1 VRSTSN
7 QVLEPSC
14 GEASFLLVAVDRL
27 AALRDPDALDLQRAV
42 LDGVELH
49 ELSADA
55 ARVPLRQAGVDAGIE
70 VGDFF
75 CIDRIGS
82 YDVVI
87 GNPPFARYQD
97 FSARARS
104 RAAALHA
111 GVGMTNLASSW
122 AAFARHVPAPS
133 APTRPRPGSTPTGYS
148 PEDPGEDHPVPFESP
163 DVPLGELLKQVAI
176 GKIQLPDFQRE
187 WKWDSDR
194 IASLI
199 ASVGQGHPVGVVMT
213 LEVGGD
219 GVRFA
224 PKPLAGVVGAG
235 LVAPEQLLLDGQQR
249 TTSLFQALYSG
260 KPVSTKDAREK
271 KITRWY
277 YLDMSVALSPDGDLQ
292 DAVVAVPEDRMVRD
306 NFGRD
311 VVADYSTTE
320 TQCAAEMFP
329 VGILFDQGAVNQW
342 MVTYLQLQEAD
353 MAQRLNRWTAFQ
365 DRVLKEITDYKV
377 PVIRLTR
384 GTSKEAVCTVFE
396 KVNTGGVA
404 LNVFELL
411 TATFASDDF
420 RLKEDWQVRRT
431 RLDTRAV
438 LRSFENTDFLQV
450 ISLLATRARRDAHIA
465 GGKSATEA
473 PGVSC
478 KRRDILRL
486 SLDDYKTWAE
496 PVTEALDWC
505 FEFLSQE
512 HLFRAQDLPYRTQLV
527 PLAAI
532 RVILGNQADSHGK
545 RALIR
550 RWYWSA
556 VLGEMYGGTTE
567 TRFARDVEQIVPWFD
582 GGPEPGTVADAT
594 FRSARLLTLKTRNSA
609 AYKGVYALL
618 MQSDCLDWIKHQP
631 MNMGSFFGYKID
643 IHHIFPK
650 DWCAKNEI
658 DHNRQESIV
667 NKTAISFDTNRIIGA
682 KSPAEYVRVLE
693 KRAGIEGGAL
703 DTVLA
708 THLVDA
714 ATLRRADFDAFF
726 KHRRAALIDLIS
738 DPNPRVGD
746 ELISAMCG

>member
-1 VRSTSN
+1 
-7 QVLEPSC
+7 VLEPSC

-75 CIDRIGS
+75 YIDRIGS

-450 ISLLATRARRDAHIA
+450 IS
-465 GGKSATEA
+465 
-473 PGVSC
+473 
-478 KRRDILRL
+478 
-486 SLDDYKTWAE
+486 
-496 PVTEALDWC
+496 
-505 FEFLSQE
+505 
-512 HLFRAQDLPYRTQLV
+512 
-527 PLAAI
+527 
-532 RVILGNQADSHGK
+532 
-545 RALIR
+545 
-550 RWYWSA
+550 
-556 VLGEMYGGTTE
+556 
-567 TRFARDVEQIVPWFD
+567 
-582 GGPEPGTVADAT
+582 
-594 FRSARLLTLKTRNSA
+594 
-609 AYKGVYALL
+609 
-618 MQSDCLDWIKHQP
+618 
-631 MNMGSFFGYKID
+631 
-643 IHHIFPK
+643 
-650 DWCAKNEI
+650 
-658 DHNRQESIV
+658 
-667 NKTAISFDTNRIIGA
+667 
-682 KSPAEYVRVLE
+682 
-693 KRAGIEGGAL
+693 
-703 DTVLA
+703 
-708 THLVDA
+708 
-714 ATLRRADFDAFF
+714 
-726 KHRRAALIDLIS
+726 
-738 DPNPRVGD
+738 
-746 ELISAMCG
+746 